1 MEWICIT
8 KIDGGYFF
16 RFNWDQV
23 FVNLVQDKPSLASV
37 FWIHSVEFELPT
49 LFQKIYRFTLREF
62 EFALKIAEEHNRLKD
77 KSEADKIYN
86 QRILNAMKEQKNK
99 LKKLIELRND
109 RSFEQFKVE
118 L

>member
-1 MEWICIT
+1 M
-8 KIDGGYFF
+8 
-16 RFNWDQV
+16 
-23 FVNLVQDKPSLASV
+23 
-37 FWIHSVEFELPT
+37 
-49 LFQKIYRFTLREF
+49 
-62 EFALKIAEEHNRLKD
+62 IAEEHDRLKD

-109 RSFEQFKVE
+109 RSFEQLKVE